1 MHALVC
7 EHIPAHVATVL
18 KLVATEKINSY
29 TTCFCQEF
37 SALVQSYNQKLEAEE
52 NEDEEDEEDASKLLE
67 EIVRKRTLSAQ
78 SNGDNGESILEEK
91 KEMNGENKMNG
102 VKMEK
107 GEGVETFFGNVNN
120 DKLFAKL

>member
-7 EHIPAHVATVL
+7 EHIPAHVATLL
-18 KLVATEKINSY
+18 KLVVIEKMNSY